1 MDPQVKTNGDSY
13 RNILKSTS
21 LIGGASIINI
31 MITMVRTKFVAL
43 LIGPTGVGLLG
54 TYSQIISVVS
64 TMSGMGF
71 GSSGV
76 RQIAEAVGTGD
87 EERIAITVHTL
98 RRTVWLTGSIGMMV
112 MILFCIPISRV
123 TFNTDTY
130 ALPIAFLGITI
141 LLSAIASGQSCVLQG
156 TRRISDIARISVI
169 GTIYGTL
176 ISIPCYYFWGLKGIV
191 IALILNAIAS
201 LITSWWFARRVQI
214 MSIVLKW
221 HVARV
226 EARALFALGLSFVG
240 ASLITQL
247 SYYIIRVF
255 LIHQFGLNDVG
266 IYQSAFGLSGILIG
280 FVLSAM
286 GTDYYPRLTAAAS
299 DNSKVQQMVNE
310 QAEIS
315 ILLSLPGMAAMMIFA
330 PTIIHIFY
338 AESFMAAVPILRWS
352 MLGVLGRVF
361 SWPLGFVL
369 LAKGKGQLFFLTEF
383 IASTL
388 LVGATYYFTSVY
400 GLIGAGVAFMCLYT
414 IHTALMLVVVNIIA
428 GTTWTHRTLK
438 LVILSSV
445 VMIVLMVNCVVNPS
459 LIIHWGINIMVLG
472 PVAYLCIRQLS
483 QKSEIGLQS
492 LLTRFKGK

>member
-64 TMSGMGF
+64 TMSGMGL

-247 SYYIIRVF
+247 SYYVIRVF
-255 LIHQFGLNDVG
+255 LIHRFGLNDVG
-266 IYQSAFGLSGILIG
+266 IYQSAFGLSG
-280 FVLSAM
+280 
-286 GTDYYPRLTAAAS
+286 
-299 DNSKVQQMVNE
+299 
-310 QAEIS
+310 
-315 ILLSLPGMAAMMIFA
+315 
-330 PTIIHIFY
+330 
-338 AESFMAAVPILRWS
+338 
-352 MLGVLGRVF
+352 
-361 SWPLGFVL
+361 
-369 LAKGKGQLFFLTEF
+369 
-383 IASTL
+383 
-388 LVGATYYFTSVY
+388 
-400 GLIGAGVAFMCLYT
+400 
-414 IHTALMLVVVNIIA
+414 
-428 GTTWTHRTLK
+428 
-438 LVILSSV
+438 
-445 VMIVLMVNCVVNPS
+445 
-459 LIIHWGINIMVLG
+459 
-472 PVAYLCIRQLS
+472 
-483 QKSEIGLQS
+483 
-492 LLTRFKGK
+492 